1 MRRKSTYAKMIHVVQ
16 FSEQKNWKIEINSL
30 KNGLQNVK
38 LESQNLGKG
47 ILFLASQN
55 GAKKDHIANVITY
68 DEYQFINYC
77 FRSFMCA
84 LNTIEIL
91 FHMLLCNKMRKKNV
105 FSYVLASYIAMN
117 HGIVIPLLF
126 MNEYAKCVCI
136 HMNTYPIYTTKIHSA
151 NRANRAS
158 LILCAFKIYN

>member
-1 MRRKSTYAKMIHVVQ
+1 MIHVVQ

-91 FHMLLCNKMRKKNV
+91 FHMLLCNKMRKQT
-105 FSYVLASYIAMN
+105 FSAMFWHHTLQWIMASSFPCY
-117 HGIVIPLLF
+117 LW
-126 MNEYAKCVCI
+126 
-136 HMNTYPIYTTKIHSA
+136 MNTLYAFVYIWTHTQYIQRKFTAQTEQTELAWFCALSKSII
-151 NRANRAS
+151 S
-158 LILCAFKIYN
+158 LIWWKV

>member
-91 FHMLLCNKMRKKNV
+91 FHMLLCNKMRKKR
-105 FSYVLASYIAMN
+105 FQLCS
-117 HGIVIPLLF
+117 GIIHCNESWHRHSPAIYEWIRCMRLYTYEHIP
-126 MNEYAKCVCI
+126 N
-136 HMNTYPIYTTKIHSA
+136 
-151 NRANRAS
+151 
-158 LILCAFKIYN
+158 IYNENSQRKQSKQS